1 MTKSNRQDDMRDYII
16 HPDNVQTSVKHGQL
30 RFEMELTGSIIHL
43 DNVQTSVKHGELR
56 FEMEL
61 TGSVAC
67 RVYDVALD

>member
-30 RFEMELTGSIIHL
+30 RFEMELTGS
-43 DNVQTSVKHGELR
+43 VV
-56 FEMEL
+56 
-61 TGSVAC
+61 C